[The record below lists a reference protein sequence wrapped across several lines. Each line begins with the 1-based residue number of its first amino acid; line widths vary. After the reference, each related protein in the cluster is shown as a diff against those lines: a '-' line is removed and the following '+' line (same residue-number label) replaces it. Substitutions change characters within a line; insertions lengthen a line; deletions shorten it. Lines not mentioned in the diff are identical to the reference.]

1 MKTNIAKLM
10 RLNSFLLLL
19 SGVIVLIFATLTC
32 RAIPQ
37 TKPLTLEDLE
47 YVHLGDT
54 YYNDIAGEIGG
65 GDWLSDA
72 EFFTVAYEVEGEMQL
87 VMVFEDSIH
96 LSAVTLHRPDGTT
109 VTIGNTHQTNKEQFS
124 IFSSASSA
132 LGQ

>member
-1 MKTNIAKLM
+1 MKTHTANWKSNGVFAITTV
-10 RLNSFLLLL
+10 
-19 SGVIVLIFATLTC
+19 VIVLIVLTV
-32 RAIPQ
+32 IPANPD
-37 TKPLTLEDLE
+37 PLTLDDLE
-47 YVHLGDT
+47 HVRMGLSYEK
-54 YYNDIAGEIGG
+54 IAGEIGG